1 MFPLA
6 PPLERFLG
14 NKINYFFGDQSLSVY
29 YYYVQSYVFFYLHI
43 SSKESIAEHLGFAN
57 GIVQG

>member
-1 MFPLA
+1 MFK
-6 PPLERFLG
+6 FM
-14 NKINYFFGDQSLSVY
+14 
-29 YYYVQSYVFFYLHI
+29 FFYLHI